1 MPKRKPMVLI
11 VEDDLS
17 SQQYYEVIFEDEYE
31 ITMVST
37 VAEAKQA
44 LKENVFEVAI
54 VDISLPGGKSGIDM
68 IEYLCSNYHNKPVAI
83 VVTAHAFQENR
94 DDVLE
99 AGAAEFFSNPVLS
112 ENLLAAVRKYCV
124 LPS

>member
-31 ITMVST
+31 ITMVSS

-54 VDISLPGGKSGIDM
+54 VDIS
-68 IEYLCSNYHNKPVAI
+68 
-83 VVTAHAFQENR
+83 
-94 DDVLE
+94 
-99 AGAAEFFSNPVLS
+99 
-112 ENLLAAVRKYCV
+112 
-124 LPS
+124 

>member
-99 AGAAEFFSNPVLS
+99 AGAAEFFSKPVLS

>member
-1 MPKRKPMVLI
+1 VPKRKPMVLI

-31 ITMVST
+31 ITMVSS

-54 VDISLPGGKSGIDM
+54 VDISLPGGKSGIDL
-68 IEYLCSNYHNKPVAI
+68 IEFLCSNFSNKPVAI
-83 VVTAHAFQENR
+83 AVTAHAFQRNR
-94 DDVLE
+94 NDVLE
-99 AGAAEFFSNPVLS
+99 AGAVEFFSKPVLS
-112 ENLLAAVRKYCV
+112 GNLLAAVRKYSE
-124 LPS
+124 LLN